1 MTGNDFVKEIHN
13 VELLLERFMPHYWDK
28 EKETDSELKLIMLLN
43 NWGSPVI
50 ACEELL
56 KRIDSNE
63 QIIRRNLHIKF
74 SELGYKSRYSEL
86 REKLCIEK
94 NHGIYK
100 KIDVEK

>member
-1 MTGNDFVKEIHN
+1 MLKCYLNGLYLIIGD
-13 VELLLERFMPHYWDK
+13 W

-50 ACEELL
+50 AYEELL

-94 NHGIYK
+94 KSRYI
-100 KIDVEK
+100 